1 MKKILPV
8 LALAAATIAGCAD
21 KHAFDVT
28 VPVPEDYKGQTVVLL
43 NSINGDTLGLATAS
57 DSLVTVKG
65 TIEKPTLATVV
76 CNSMPLAQLVVEP
89 GKITMTDDGLA
100 AGTPSNDEYAA
111 LSNAAK
117 SDSADVEALV
127 LDFMTKNPANPYTVP
142 LFESFSHLAD
152 VTLIDTIVAL
162 NPDLKDNPQIAH
174 LRQNAITRSTTSE
187 GGRYVDFTLKDA
199 QGKDVSLADYVS
211 KAKLTVVDFWASWC
225 GPCRA
230 EIPNLIN
237 LYDQYKGNGLQVIG
251 VDVWERD
258 DEAGKKAVGDMKIP
272 YPVMYGGTQEVTD
285 LYGIMGIPTI
295 LVIDSEGKILAR
307 DIRGKEL
314 ADFIAAHI

>member
-1 MKKILPV
+1 MKKIVP
-8 LALAAATIAGCAD
+8 ALAIMAAAIAGCAD
-21 KHAFDVT
+21 KNTFDVT
-28 VPVPEDYKGQTVVLL
+28 VPVPEDYKGQTVALL

-65 TIEKPTLATVV
+65 TIEKPTLATVI

-89 GKITMTDDGLA
+89 GSITMTDEGLA

-117 SDSADVEALV
+117 ADSADVEALV
-127 LDFMTKNPANPYTVP
+127 LDFMTTNPANPYTVP

-174 LRQNAITRSTTSE
+174 LRRNAVTRATTSE
-187 GGRYVDFTLKDA
+187 NGKYVDFTLKDA
-199 QGKDVSLADYVS
+199 QGKDVSLADYVTKS
-211 KAKLTVVDFWASWC
+211 KLTIVDFWASWC

-230 EIPNLIN
+230 EIPNLIG
-237 LYDQYKGNGLQVIG
+237 LYEQYKDKGVQVVG
-251 VDVWERD
+251 VDVWERNE
-258 DEAGKKAVGDMKIP
+258 EAGPKAVKDMKIP
-272 YPVMYGGTQEVTD
+272 YPVMYGGTQETTD

-295 LVIDSEGKILAR
+295 IVIDNEGRILAR
-307 DIRGKEL
+307 DIRGEEL
-314 ADFIAAHI
+314 ADFIASHI